1 MKWENISVYGVLIR
15 LTEIWQL
22 YERRRVL
29 AAEQGVLGPTV
40 IAGPFKGLRFSPG
53 VDLSAQLPKI
63 LGSYESELNADIEKI
78 ISHGFG
84 TVVNIGAAEGY
95 YAIGIAMLLPQCKVF
110 AFEMD
115 DAARQ
120 HCEEAVLL
128 NQVDSR
134 VTVLG
139 KCDWRSLVALPMEG
153 TLLIVD
159 CEGAELDILREDMA
173 PQLAKTWLVVE
184 LHDALR
190 PGCSRILWERFRKT
204 HDMKFITAEPR
215 DPERFPV
222 LNRLRPRQQ
231 KVALDEIRLGIQEW
245 VVMTPKA
252 AANPGIVHISK
263 G

>member
-1 MKWENISVYGVLIR
+1 MKWKNISVYGVLIR
-15 LTEIWQL
+15 LTEIWRR
-22 YERRRVL
+22 YELRRVL
-29 AAEQGVLGPTV
+29 AAVHGVLRTTV
-40 IAGPFKGLRFSPG
+40 LAGPFKGLRFSPG
-53 VDLSAQLPKI
+53 IDLSMHLHKM
-63 LGSYESELNADIEKI
+63 LGSYESELHADIEKW
-78 ISHGFG
+78 ISHAFR

-95 YAIGIAMLLPQCKVF
+95 YTVGMAMRLPQCKIF

-120 HCEEAVLL
+120 YCEEAVLL

-139 KCDWRSLVALPMEG
+139 KCDWRSLAALPMEG

-159 CEGAELDILREDMA
+159 CEGAELDILSDEIVSRLTKA
-173 PQLAKTWLVVE
+173 WLVVE

-190 PGCSRILWERFRKT
+190 PGCSRTLWQRFRKT

-215 DPERFPV
+215 DAERFPV
-222 LNRLRPRQQ
+222 LNGLRPRQK

-252 AANPGIVHISK
+252 AEKPDIVHISD